1 MQAQERIVQSGNA
14 QLATVASGKPQ
25 NGTILMAMGATASM
39 LWWPNP
45 LVEGLVDGGYQVI
58 RFDHRDTGRS
68 TTRPPGEISYDL
80 DDLAG
85 DLMAILDAY
94 DVSQAHLVGMSL
106 GGYLAQIVSLRYPE
120 RVLSLTL
127 IASEPFGISYEA
139 EGIGDDFMAHFG
151 TMASLDWADRGAVA
165 AFLLKIAE
173 LSSGTRDPFD
183 RSAALDRIEGELS
196 RTSSM
201 QSAFNHSMM
210 AGSIDLQQTAA
221 DLQCP
226 VLVIHGTD
234 DPIISVNAA
243 HRSAQVMPRS
253 ELMIID
259 GVGHELLLQDAPVIA
274 QRILTHC
281 SAHPPKEPLPSAG

>member
-1 MQAQERIVQSGNA
+1 MQAHERMVHSGDA
-14 QLATVASGKPQ
+14 QIATVASGKPQ
-25 NGTILMAMGATASM
+25 KGTILMAMGATASM
-39 LWWPNP
+39 LWWPVP
-45 LVEGLVDGGYQVI
+45 LIEGLVDGGYQVI

-68 TTRPPGEISYDL
+68 TTKPPGEISYDL

-94 DVSQAHLVGMSL
+94 GVSQAHLVGMSL
-106 GGYLAQIVSLRYPE
+106 GGYLAQINSLRHPE

-151 TMASLDWADRGAVA
+151 TMASLDWADSDAVA
-165 AFLLKIAE
+165 AFLLRIAE
-173 LSSGTRDPFD
+173 LSSGTRGPFD
-183 RSAALDRIEGELS
+183 RRAALDRIEGELS

-210 AGSIDLQQTAA
+210 AGSIDLHQTAS
-221 DLQCP
+221 DLHCP
-226 VLVIHGTD
+226 VLVIHGSD

-243 HRSAQVMPRS
+243 YKSARVISRS
-253 ELMIID
+253 ELMILE
-259 GVGHELLLQDAPVIA
+259 GVGHELLVQDAPVIA

-281 SAHPPKEPLPSAG
+281 SAHPPK